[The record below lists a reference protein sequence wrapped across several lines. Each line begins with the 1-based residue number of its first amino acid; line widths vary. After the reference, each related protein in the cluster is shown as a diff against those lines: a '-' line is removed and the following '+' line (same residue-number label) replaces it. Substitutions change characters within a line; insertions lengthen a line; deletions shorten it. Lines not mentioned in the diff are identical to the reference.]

1 MPVTGCRVA
10 IYSNHTNH
18 KSNCITAG
26 MEGAGMNRIL
36 TIAVTASLL
45 SAPVTAAPS
54 PAALE
59 QENKA

>member
-1 MPVTGCRVA
+1 
-10 IYSNHTNH
+10 
-18 KSNCITAG
+18 